1 MDKIETSNYKTE
13 IISDIN
19 AKNDLFA
26 KVEII
31 GDVEVGKSA
40 ILKRIMKDTFREEY
54 IPTIGY
60 EFNPYLIKVNNTVIK
75 LQIWDMCGNENYRS
89 VLLNLFRN
97 AVVGILVY
105 SITSRESFNNL
116 ENWIT
121 RLKKYSLPW
130 AKLVLLGNK
139 CDDEG
144 KRVVSYEE
152 GKKICEKHNLL
163 FFMEI
168 SAKEGFYSPNFL
180 ELVAINLYKDYENNK
195 NDDNDISATLTNRT
209 ESIMLD
215 GSMIRKK
222 QKCC

>member
-1 MDKIETSNYKTE
+1 MEKMETSNYKTE

-19 AKNDLFA
+19 TKNDLFA

-31 GDVEVGKSA
+31 GDVQVGKSA
-40 ILKRIMKDTFREEY
+40 ILERITKDTFKEEY

-89 VLLNLFRN
+89 VLLNLYRN

-116 ENWIT
+116 ENWIQK
-121 RLKKYSLPW
+121 LKKYSLPW
-130 AKLVLLGNK
+130 SKLVLLGNK
-139 CDDEG
+139 SDDEE
-144 KRVVSYEE
+144 KRVVTYEE
-152 GKKICEKHNLL
+152 GQKICDKYNLL
-163 FFMEI
+163 FFTEI
-168 SAKEGFYSPNFL
+168 SAKEGFESPNFL
-180 ELVAINLYKDYENNK
+180 ELIAIDLYKEYENNK
-195 NDDNDISATLTNRT
+195 NDDNDISATLMNRT

-215 GSMIRKK
+215 GSMIKK
-222 QKCC
+222 KEKCC